1 MDKSNRHSPFEL
13 TTTTTNNTTTTH
25 KLSSHH
31 CSSSLLK
38 KHTIKVKSYPQPNTS
53 STSASTSV
61 SISFSPTSILILNA
75 SNLGHFTYTPDGYT
89 SILNWI
95 ENSLSKFNQI
105 VVIACEPW
113 LPDTVSI
120 LLLAESNQIATIQN
134 IETSTVHDDPP
145 GQISSCLQITLI
157 QPLLTTLVSNHC
169 NINPSDQEINL
180 KSTTSSPSSHLEVPR
195 PSTQAPLTFAEH
207 ITRSLKLS

>member
-1 MDKSNRHSPFEL
+1 MMH
-13 TTTTTNNTTTTH
+13 
-25 KLSSHH
+25 
-31 CSSSLLK
+31 
-38 KHTIKVKSYPQPNTS
+38 V
-53 STSASTSV
+53 STFFFF
-61 SISFSPTSILILNA
+61 FSPIFLFNF
-75 SNLGHFTYTPDGYT
+75 NLGSFIID
-89 SILNWI
+89 
-95 ENSLSKFNQI
+95 
-105 VVIACEPW
+105 
-113 LPDTVSI
+113 
-120 LLLAESNQIATIQN
+120 